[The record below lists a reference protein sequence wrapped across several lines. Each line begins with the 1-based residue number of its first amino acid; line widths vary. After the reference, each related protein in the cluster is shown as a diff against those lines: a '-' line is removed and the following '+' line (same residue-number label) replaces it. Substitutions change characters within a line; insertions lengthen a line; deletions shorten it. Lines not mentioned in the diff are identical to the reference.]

1 MQSMSTPPP
10 PAEPEP
16 GRRVSAP
23 PRGEL
28 RAATFAGIRWMTGAR
43 VLAETTSFGAMV
55 LLAHLISPSEFGR
68 AAIAMI
74 VPALASILTFE
85 GFGSAL
91 VQRDTVE
98 PRHLK
103 TSSLLGL
110 GSGIVLC
117 AVAAVVGP
125 AIANPVFGN
134 ETGDYVRL
142 ASLSFLL
149 AGITVVPTAQ
159 LQRRLDFRSMTIAE
173 VSGVLGGAAI
183 SVGLAV
189 AGLEGEAIII
199 GALCQSA
206 ISVSLQARAAPIPA
220 LGFDRQA
227 ARELLRFGMPASLQG
242 LAWMTTRNIDYAI
255 VGARLGAHALGFYWR
270 AYTLGVEYQNK
281 VSQIMTRIAFPLY
294 SRTEGRD
301 HMSAVHS
308 RVLRVHA
315 VVLFPLLATLIATAP
330 VLIPWLLG
338 ARWQPAVEPTQI
350 LAVAGMMLALIAGF
364 GQAAL
369 AAGKPGALVLNNLF
383 TLALYGPTV
392 YFVAPHGLVPLSVAV
407 VVVVFVTGSAAAYML
422 LDRAVGIPLKR
433 LYLDAAPATLGAAAL
448 LAVAYPL
455 THGLHAAGVPAV
467 PVLVVAGSAGLAA
480 YLTAVRAT
488 SKAAWADL
496 VLLLSHL
503 RPAPL
508 TRRRKVASPT

>member
-1 MQSMSTPPP
+1 MSSLPPP
-10 PAEPEP
+10 LEPGPDP
-16 GRRVSAP
+16 GRRVSAAS
-23 PRGEL
+23 RAEL
-28 RAATFAGIRWMTGAR
+28 RAATFAGIRWMTTAR
-43 VLAETTSFGAMV
+43 VLAETASFGAMV
-55 LLAHLISPSEFGR
+55 LLAHLISPAEFGR

-91 VQRDTVE
+91 VRRDTVE
-98 PRHLK
+98 QRHLT
-103 TSSLLGL
+103 TSSLLGVATGL
-110 GSGIVLC
+110 VLS
-117 AVAAVVGP
+117 AFTAVVGP
-125 AIANPVFGN
+125 AIANPIFGS

-142 ASLSFLL
+142 ASLTFLT

-159 LQRRLDFRSMTIAE
+159 LQRRLDFRWMTIAE
-173 VSGVLGGAAI
+173 VAGVVGGAAI
-183 SVGLAV
+183 SVALAI
-189 AGLEGEAIII
+189 AGLQGKAIII
-199 GALCQSA
+199 GAIAASA
-206 ISVSLQARAAPIPA
+206 ISVAVKVRAAPIPA
-220 LGFDRQA
+220 LGFERRA
-227 ARELLRFGMPASLQG
+227 ARELLGFGLPASVQG
-242 LAWMTTRNIDYAI
+242 LAWMATRNIDYAI

-281 VSQIMTRIAFPLY
+281 ISQIMTRIAFPLY

-315 VVLFPLLATLIATAP
+315 VVLFPLLALLIATAP

-338 ARWQPAVEPTQI
+338 ARWRPAVEPTQI

-369 AAGKPGALVLNNLF
+369 AAGKPGALVKNNLF

-392 YFVAPHGLVPLSVAV
+392 YFVAPHGLVALSVAV
-407 VVVVFVTGSAAAYML
+407 VAVVFVTGTAAAYFL
-422 LDRAVGIPLKR
+422 LDRAVGIPLR
-433 LYLDAAPATLGAAAL
+433 RVYLDAAPATFGAAAL

-467 PVLVVAGSAGLAA
+467 PVLAVAGSAGLAV
-480 YLTAVRAT
+480 YLTAVRTT

-496 VLLLSHL
+496 VLLMSQLQPGPLS
-503 RPAPL
+503 
-508 TRRRKVASPT
+508 RRRKVASPT